1 MGIYIYGHI
10 APHRISPEKWSK
22 TYEDSLKIVKA
33 GDLACFELYEK
44 EGETYHSLVPS
55 VDKNG
60 QWIAI
65 GDMHTGSC
73 IETYSLCRDI
83 GRYSLDKVP
92 TQEYPVLDLLYSIR
106 RGGDF
111 DSDTTE
117 YFFNKTQGK
126 RPHMFLLAIACM
138 IASDFPE
145 AAAVTGDITHASCI
159 RACELAEKVLGR
171 KIDLPLQYDIPRLY
185 KALTDAGYTGE
196 ELAKRFLY
204 IYSGVKDE
212 SYCDFIKQKFTI
224 KEEKPYFLEKH
235 KTNSVWALAKEFLEC
250 GYDHTLD
257 ALCELV
263 SEREN
268 AAEKLVNALVIGKVH
283 IEKKSLYDFTEN
295 SQDNA
300 RPDDAEML
308 FARVMAA
315 LSGMQNRAIDT
326 FITLDEQKKTLKK
339 HFTNDDI
346 DVLYDKAFSEDNPDQ
361 QIQKRV
367 DRQYEKVAEMA
378 DKKPKEEYD
387 IKDTSLLY
395 FWDSPDD
402 TISPRISGI
411 CKQITEAAW
420 KFSGN
425 QIANGRL
432 DTPEKQFDYVKR
444 SLKERFA
451 LPKEKIDYLHENKGN
466 TEILR
471 WYVGLF
477 LIQLSD
483 SEISD
488 TVTAFLF
495 NRPLFEHMI
504 EKYFNKQQAENV
516 QTE

>member
-10 APHRISPEKWSK
+10 APHRISPEKWAK

-73 IETYSLCRDI
+73 IEDFSLCRDI
-83 GRYSLDKVP
+83 GRYTLEKEP
-92 TQEYPVLDLLYSIR
+92 TQEHPILDFLYANKR
-106 RGGDF
+106 RIES

-117 YFFNKTQGK
+117 YFFSKTQGK

-138 IASDFPE
+138 IASDFPK
-145 AAAVTGDITHASCI
+145 AAAVTCDITHASCI
-159 RACELAEKVLGR
+159 RACDLAGKVLGR

-185 KALTDAGYTGE
+185 KALTAAGYTGE

-204 IYSGVKDE
+204 IYSGVKDK

-268 AAEKLVNALVIGKVH
+268 AAEELVNALVIGKVH
-283 IEKKSLYDFTEN
+283 IEKKSLYDFTED

-346 DVLYDKAFSEDNPDQ
+346 DVLYDKAFSEH
-361 QIQKRV
+361 
-367 DRQYEKVAEMA
+367 
-378 DKKPKEEYD
+378 
-387 IKDTSLLY
+387 
-395 FWDSPDD
+395 FWESPEN

-411 CKQITEAAW
+411 CKQIIEAAW
-420 KFSGN
+420 NFSGK

-451 LPKEKIDYLHENKGN
+451 LPKDKIDYLHEIKSN

-477 LIQLSD
+477 LIRLSD
-483 SEISD
+483 SEICD

-504 EKYFNKQQAENV
+504 GRFFENQQVENGL
-516 QTE
+516 TE